1 MNSPSTQF
9 PHSVIPRPEHSI
21 SRASISPNALKVLYR
36 LKEAGYQA
44 FLVGGAVRDLLLG
57 LRPKD
62 FDVATD
68 ALPEDVRRLFRN
80 CRLIGRRFR
89 LAHVHFGS
97 EIIEVATFRAAAAPE
112 REDLPEDAADG
123 APEEA
128 PEGALEGGEESGD
141 YIEPV
146 RVEPARIEPVQAADS
161 EHRAF
166 DITGRIL
173 RDNMYGS
180 IEEDVWRRDF
190 AANGL
195 YYNIADLSIWDFVD
209 GVSDVKARRLK
220 LIGDPETRYREDPV
234 RMLRAVRFAAK
245 LGFTIDPET
254 EAPIRRLG
262 YLLDG
267 VPPARL
273 FDEVLKLFLSGYGA
287 RSFEL
292 LQKYGLFEHLFPLSA
307 AAFELPPYAYAREML
322 ERGLANTDARVVADK
337 PVTPTF
343 LFAILLWSAVLRELN
358 ERAAGPAPD
367 LALLMQACD
376 ARAEGAA
383 SPGLDSAP
391 LRGADARAADA
402 ATALH
407 PPQRRQGAAACCSI
421 RVFARPTISCCCG
434 RRSAS
439 PIRSSRSGGRGFK
452 CCRRKRGSRS
462 SRPDPRSRRCR
473 RMAGPRPRAG
483 GADGVVEAELRAAE
497 RGTAPSEPDRGAV
510 LRAFWR
516 PAYVAIGSNLDQ
528 PRERVAEAM
537 AHLAVLPDTRLE
549 ARSSTYRA
557 RPMGP
562 QDQPDFVNA
571 AAGLLTRKS
580 PHEMLD
586 ALLDIER
593 AHGADTRPAM
603 GAAGDRSGSRV
614 DGRDPR
620 R

>member
-1 MNSPSTQF
+1 
-9 PHSVIPRPEHSI
+9 
-21 SRASISPNALKVLYR
+21 LKVLYR

-112 REDLPEDAADG
+112 REDLPDDAV
-123 APEEA
+123 
-128 PEGALEGGEESGD
+128 EGASEGTAEEGTEGASAETD
-141 YIEPV
+141 QVDADMEF
-146 RVEPARIEPVQAADS
+146 VQPADS

-166 DITGRIL
+166 DTTGRIL
-173 RDNMYGS
+173 RDNIYGS

-195 YYNIADLSIWDFVD
+195 YYSIADLSIRDFVD

-245 LGFTIDPET
+245 LGFSIQADT

-287 RSFEL
+287 KSFEL

-376 ARAEGAA
+376 AVLKAQQSRVAIPRRFAVPMRELLMLQPRFNRRSGVKAL
-383 SPGLDSAP
+383 SILQHP
-391 LRGADARAADA
+391 RFRAAYDF
-402 ATALH
+402 LL
-407 PPQRRQGAAACCSI
+407 
-421 RVFARPTISCCCG
+421 
-434 RRSAS
+434 
-439 PIRSSRSGGRGFK
+439 
-452 CCRRKRGSRS
+452 
-462 SRPDPRSRRCR
+462 
-473 RMAGPRPRAG
+473 
-483 GADGVVEAELRAAE
+483 LRAQVGVADTELAE
-497 RGTAPSEPDRGAV
+497 WWTKVQV
-510 LRAFWR
+510 L
-516 PAYVAIGSNLDQ
+516 PQD
-528 PRERVAEAM
+528 ERVALVQGRPPEPSSSADGGVPP
-537 AHLAVLPDTRLE
+537 AGRRRRRRRGGA
-549 ARSSTYRA
+549 ARS
-557 RPMGP
+557 
-562 QDQPDFVNA
+562 
-571 AAGLLTRKS
+571 
-580 PHEMLD
+580 
-586 ALLDIER
+586 
-593 AHGADTRPAM
+593 
-603 GAAGDRSGSRV
+603 
-614 DGRDPR
+614 
-620 R
+620 